1 MGFHNIVRRAFRASL
16 QSERNLLSD
25 RLNRVDKNLK
35 EVETVNLNS
44 DRMFL
49 KKQMPEMFK
58 SFDLGV
64 NLVDRKLSINDDL
77 FESLERQQNALRASL
92 NQIENDHQTAQLRTE
107 ESANQLLLNLPNLSE
122 AIPPANSR
130 GRLFEILYHI
140 YFILHKYKYIPG
152 YFV

>member
-1 MGFHNIVRRAFRASL
+1 
-16 QSERNLLSD
+16 
-25 RLNRVDKNLK
+25 
-35 EVETVNLNS
+35 
-44 DRMFL
+44 MFL

-77 FESLERQQNALRASL
+77 FESLERQQNALRSSL

-107 ESANQLLLNLPNLSE
+107 ESANQLLQNLPNLSE

-130 GRLFEILYHI
+130 GALYEILEIFLYNI
-140 YFILHKYKYIPG
+140 ILSNL
-152 YFV
+152 V